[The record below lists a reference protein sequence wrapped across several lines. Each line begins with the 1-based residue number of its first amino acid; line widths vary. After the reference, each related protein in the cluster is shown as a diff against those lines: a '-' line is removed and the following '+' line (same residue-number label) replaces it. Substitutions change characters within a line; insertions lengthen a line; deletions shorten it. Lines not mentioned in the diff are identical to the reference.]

1 MVVGRQLFLKYIN
14 MYVNSVAIEMATV
27 ETVSVGIQNRN
38 TLNSLLSSRLAQ
50 KNNAKNR
57 AARIQNSSEKIL
69 STSPP
74 ATAASPVAFSV
85 LIPLKTDHEPGTNS
99 ARNNAASPLRMPL
112 A

>member
-27 ETVSVGIQNRN
+27 ETVSIGIQNRN

-85 LIPLKTDHEPGTNS
+85 LIPFKDGP
-99 ARNNAASPLRMPL
+99 
-112 A
+112 